1 MSIKSFMSI
10 VFTCTAAATFVAG
23 TALAADP
30 AVKCESGKLKEA
42 SKYSSCRLKA
52 DSKAVKKDEAADYA
66 KCEAKFADKWAKAE
80 TKAGVGICPSE
91 GDQVSMDAR
100 ITTDVAEV
108 ATLLAGGTVSVC
120 GDGSVGGDESCDGA
134 DLAGA
139 DCTTL
144 GFASGTLGCTAGCG
158 LDVSACA
165 ASDCGNGVVDAG
177 EDCDLGDLN
186 SGTCTSEGQYGD
198 GLACGVGCVYDTS
211 ACSATRYT
219 DHADGT
225 VTDNQTGLM
234 WQQTDDAGGLTDKDN
249 TYAWSTGSNAADGTA
264 FTEFLSGLNVL
275 DGPGASSSAGPTDT
289 GCYAGH
295 CGWRI
300 PLIEELTI
308 ILDCSF
314 GNPCI
319 DQSVF
324 GATNAL
330 PRYWSASTDFNSS
343 DRALVVD
350 FANGDR
356 IFWDKGDNL
365 RVRAVR
371 GGS

>member
-1 MSIKSFMSI
+1 MSIKSFVSF
-10 VFTCTAAATFVAG
+10 VFTCAAAAAFVAG

-158 LDVSACA
+158 LDVSACV

-198 GLACGVGCVYDTS
+198 GLACGVGCAYDTS
-211 ACSATRYT
+211 ACSATRYEDT
-219 DHADGT
+219 GLGSVIDH
-225 VTDNQTGLM
+225 QTGLE
-234 WQQTDDAGGLTDKDN
+234 WQKTDDAGGLTDKDN
-249 TYAWSTGSNAADGTA
+249 TYTWTGDGVGGTEPNGTA
-264 FTEFLSGLNVL
+264 FLSFLDTMNGGVV
-275 DGPGASSSAGPTDT
+275 SSSSGPT
-289 GCYAGH
+289 GCHAGH
-295 CGWRI
+295 CDWRI
-300 PLIEELTI
+300 PHIGELTT
-308 ILDCSF
+308 ILDCAFS
-314 GNPCI
+314 PCI

-324 GATNAL
+324 GATNAAFF
-330 PRYWSASTDFNSS
+330 YWSSSTTAEPVTNHTAAWIVFVGNGGTYGG
-343 DRALVVD
+343 LKNNVD
-350 FANGDR
+350 H
-356 IFWDKGDNL
+356 
-365 RVRAVR
+365 VRAVR